1 MRVARPRRR
10 PVQAPGGWQAV
21 GRVLARVVSPGFGYL
36 LFAVTYVPIL
46 LVILFSFNSS
56 QVATFPIERLTL
68 QWYRLLF
75 RNESILAAFGN
86 TLLIGV
92 TAVAGSLVIGVLSAY
107 FLRRFRVKIAFVYQ
121 LAILMPF
128 ILPGIFTGL
137 ALLLF
142 FSAAGIPRSLFTV
155 FVGHIVFCTAVVF
168 KTVMARFGA
177 LERSQE
183 EASADLGA
191 SGLQTFLYVV
201 LPNIR
206 TALITG
212 ALLAFVLSFDE
223 TMITFF
229 VIGPELTLP
238 LKIWAMMR
246 ANFSP
251 QVHALASIVFVSST
265 ALVVVFARYILGRE
279 PRR

>member
-1 MRVARPRRR
+1 VGAHTSRVTAGERL
-10 PVQAPGGWQAV
+10 
-21 GRVLARVVSPGFGYL
+21 GRGLSRIVSPGFGIL
-36 LFAVTYVPIL
+36 LLVVTYMPIT
-46 LVILFSFNSS
+46 LVILFSFNAS
-56 QVATFPIERLTL
+56 QVATFPLERFTTS
-68 QWYRLLF
+68 WYQLLF
-75 RNESILAAFGN
+75 QNESILTAFRN
-86 TLLIGV
+86 TLIV
-92 TAVAGSLVIGVLSAY
+92 AACAVAGAVVIGVLSAY
-107 FLRRFRVKIAFVYQ
+107 LMHRRRFRLAFLYQ
-121 LAILMPF
+121 LVILLPF

-142 FSAAGIPRSLFTV
+142 FSALNIPRSLFTV
-155 FVGHIVFCTAVVF
+155 FIGHIVLCTAVVF

-183 EASADLGA
+183 EASYDLGA
-191 SGLQTFLYVV
+191 STLQTFIHVV

-223 TMITFF
+223 TLITFF

-251 QVHALASIVFVSST
+251 QVHALASMVFVTSTVLVIVFS
-265 ALVVVFARYILGRE
+265 RYILGRE
-279 PRR
+279 ERR

>member
-1 MRVARPRRR
+1 M
-10 PVQAPGGWQAV
+10 QADGNRGV
-21 GRVLARVVSPGFGYL
+21 EKFGRVLSKVVSPGFGFL

-68 QWYRLLF
+68 NWYRLLF
-75 RNESILAAFGN
+75 QNESILAAFGN

-107 FLRRFRVKIAFVYQ
+107 FLHRYHVRAAFAYQ
-121 LAILMPF
+121 LVILMPF

-155 FVGHIVFCTAVVF
+155 FIGHIVFCTAVVF
-168 KTVMARFGA
+168 KTVMARFGT

-191 SGLQTFLYVV
+191 NAFQTFLYVV
-201 LPNIR
+201 LPNLR

-229 VIGPELTLP
+229 VIGPQLTLP

-251 QVHALASIVFVSST
+251 QVHALASIVFISST
-265 ALVVVFARYILGRE
+265 VLVVLFSRYILGRE
-279 PRR
+279 TRR

>member
-1 MRVARPRRR
+1 M
-10 PVQAPGGWQAV
+10 AV
-21 GRVLARVVSPGFGYL
+21 GRAKGWERTGRALSRIVSPGFGFL
-36 LFAVTYVPIL
+36 LFAVTYIPIV
-46 LVILFSFNSS
+46 LVLLFSFNSS

-68 QWYRLLF
+68 DWYRLLF
-75 RNESILAAFGN
+75 RNEAILKAFGN
-86 TLLIGV
+86 TLIIGV
-92 TAVAGSLVIGVLSAY
+92 AAVAGSLVIGVLSAY
-107 FLRRFRVKIAFVYQ
+107 FLRRYRIRGAFAYQ

-155 FVGHIVFCTAVVF
+155 FIGHIVFCTAVVF
-168 KTVMARFGA
+168 KTVMARFGT
-177 LERSQE
+177 LEKSQE
-183 EASADLGA
+183 EASYDLGA
-191 SGLQTFLYVV
+191 NSLQTFFYVV

-229 VIGPELTLP
+229 VIGPQLTLP

-251 QVHALASIVFVSST
+251 QVHALASIVFVTST
-265 ALVVVFARYILGRE
+265 ALVIVFSKYILGRE

>member
-1 MRVARPRRR
+1 MKGMALLWERT
-10 PVQAPGGWQAV
+10 
-21 GRVLARVVSPGFGYL
+21 GRALSKIVSPGFGFL
-36 LFAVTYVPIL
+36 LFFVTYIPIL
-46 LVILFSFNSS
+46 LVILFSFNQS
-56 QVATFPIERLTL
+56 QVATFPFEQFTL
-68 QWYRLLF
+68 RWYRLLF
-75 RNESILAAFGN
+75 QNTSILNAFGN

-92 TAVAGSLVIGVLSAY
+92 AAVAGSVIIGVLCSY
-107 FLRRFRVKIAFVYQ
+107 FLHRYRIRLAFLYQ
-121 LAILMPF
+121 LVILLPF

-137 ALLLF
+137 SLLLF
-142 FSAAGIPRSLFTV
+142 FSAANIPRSLFTV
-155 FVGHIVFCTAVVF
+155 FIGHIVFCTAVVF
-168 KTVMARFGA
+168 KTVMARFNV

-183 EASADLGA
+183 EASYDLGA
-191 SGLQTFLYVV
+191 NALQTFLYIV

-212 ALLAFVLSFDE
+212 SLLAFVLSFDE

-229 VIGPELTLP
+229 VIGAQLTLP

-265 ALVVVFARYILGRE
+265 TLVILFSRYILGRE